1 MTNTG
6 DIATEKNMR
15 NSKCLARVL
24 HL

>member
-1 MTNTG
+1 MTNTV